1 MITPLDT
8 APGKTARG
16 SRPAPKTDEVEVWL
30 FDLDNTLYP
39 PSSRLFDQV
48 DRRIKAFVQDFLD
61 LDLEAA
67 HGLQK
72 QYFHEFGTTMRGL
85 MTNHDLEPEGYL
97 DYVHDIDLSPIA
109 PAPALDAALGRL
121 PGRKLIFTNAS
132 TPYAERVLDRLGLRR
147 HFEAIFDIAAADY
160 EGKPYPSAY
169 DKLIAQHGVTP
180 ERSVFV
186 DDIAR
191 NLEPAAALG
200 ITTVWVA
207 HDDHRARQG
216 AEGDHVHHV
225 TDDLTAF
232 LGAVIG
238 P

>member
-1 MITPLDT
+1 MTTPLDI
-8 APGKTARG
+8 AAGRG
-16 SRPAPKTDEVEVWL
+16 RPAPRTEEVEVWL

-48 DRRIKAFVQDFLD
+48 DRRIKAFVQDFLG

-67 HGLQK
+67 HRLQK
-72 QYFHEFGTTMRGL
+72 DYFHEFGTTMRGL
-85 MTNHDLEPEGYL
+85 MTNHGMEPEGYL

-109 PAPALDAALGRL
+109 PAPGLDATLDRL

-160 EGKPYPSAY
+160 EGKPHPGAY
-169 DKLIAQHGVTP
+169 HKLIAQHEVAP
-180 ERSVFV
+180 ERSVFL

-207 HDDHRARQG
+207 HDDHRARHG

-225 TDDLTAF
+225 TEDLAAF
-232 LGAVIG
+232 LRTVLG

>member
-1 MITPLDT
+1 MTTRFDSALGAAAVGAHPV
-8 APGKTARG
+8 
-16 SRPAPKTDEVEVWL
+16 PKTDEVEVWL

-48 DRRIKAFVQDFLD
+48 DRRIKAFVQDFLS

-67 HGLQK
+67 KRLQK

-109 PAPALDAALGRL
+109 PAPALDAALDRL

-147 HFEAIFDIAAADY
+147 HFEAIFDIAAAGY

-180 ERSVFV
+180 ERSVFI

-207 HDDHRARQG
+207 HDDHRARHG

-225 TDDLTAF
+225 TEDLAAF
-232 LGAVIG
+232 LAAALEA
-238 P
+238 

>member
-1 MITPLDT
+1 MTTPFDIDP
-8 APGKTARG
+8 AGG
-16 SRPAPKTDEVEVWL
+16 RPVPRTEEVEVWL

-48 DRRIKAFVQDFLD
+48 DRRIKSFVQDFLS

-67 HGLQK
+67 QRLQK

-85 MTNHDLEPEGYL
+85 MTNHGLEPEGYL
-97 DYVHDIDLSPIA
+97 DYVHDIDLAPIA
-109 PAPALDAALGRL
+109 SAPELDAALERL

-132 TPYAERVLDRLGLRR
+132 TPYAERVLDRLGVGR

-160 EGKPYPSAY
+160 LGKPYPGAY
-169 DKLIAQHGVTP
+169 DKLIAQHGVVP
-180 ERSVFV
+180 ERSVFL

-200 ITTVWVA
+200 ITTVWVT
-207 HDDHRARQG
+207 HEDHPARNDP
-216 AEGDHVHHV
+216 EGDHVHHV
-225 TDDLTAF
+225 TEDLAAF
-232 LGAVIG
+232 LAAALES
-238 P
+238 

>member
-1 MITPLDT
+1 MTTPFDT
-8 APGKTARG
+8 APGKAALDAR
-16 SRPAPKTDEVEVWL
+16 PVPKTEDVEVWL

-48 DRRIKAFVQDFLD
+48 DRRIKAFVQDFLS

-67 HGLQK
+67 HRLQK
-72 QYFHEFGTTMRGL
+72 EYFLEFGTTMRGL
-85 MTNHDLEPEGYL
+85 MTNHGMEPEGYL

-109 PAPALDAALGRL
+109 PAPALDATLDRL

-147 HFEAIFDIAAADY
+147 HFETIFDIAAADY

-169 DKLIAQHGVTP
+169 DKLIAQHGIAP
-180 ERSVFV
+180 ESSVFI

-200 ITTVWVA
+200 ITTVWVS
-207 HDDHRARQG
+207 HDDHRARHG

-225 TDDLTAF
+225 TEDLAAF
-232 LGAVIG
+232 LAAAIE

>member
-1 MITPLDT
+1 MTTPFDLSPADGRS
-8 APGKTARG
+8 APG
-16 SRPAPKTDEVEVWL
+16 SDEVEVWL

-48 DRRIKAFVQDFLD
+48 DRRIKSFVQDFLS

-67 HGLQK
+67 HRLQK

-85 MTNHDLEPEGYL
+85 MTNHGLEPEGYL

-109 PAPALDAALGRL
+109 PAPALDAALDRL

-132 TPYAERVLDRLGLRR
+132 TPYAERVLDRLGLGR
-147 HFEAIFDIAAADY
+147 HFEAIFDIAAAGY

-169 DKLIAQHGVTP
+169 DKLIAEHGVAP
-180 ERSVFV
+180 ERAVFL

-200 ITTVWVA
+200 ITTVWVTHQNHA
-207 HDDHRARQG
+207 ARNDPEG
-216 AEGDHVHHV
+216 DPRGDHVHHV
-225 TDDLTAF
+225 TEDLAAF
-232 LGAVIG
+232 LAAALE

>member
-1 MITPLDT
+1 MTTPFDT
-8 APGKTARG
+8 DPDKAALGAR
-16 SRPAPKTDEVEVWL
+16 PVPKTEDVEVWL

-48 DRRIKAFVQDFLD
+48 DRRIKAFVQDFLS

-67 HGLQK
+67 HRLQK
-72 QYFHEFGTTMRGL
+72 EYFLEFGTTMRGL
-85 MTNHDLEPEGYL
+85 MTNHGMEPEGYL

-109 PAPALDAALGRL
+109 PAPALDATLDRL

-147 HFEAIFDIAAADY
+147 HFETIFDIAAADY

-191 NLEPAAALG
+191 NLGPAAALG
-200 ITTVWVA
+200 IATVWVA
-207 HDDHRARQG
+207 HDDHRARHG

-225 TDDLTAF
+225 TEDLAAF
-232 LGAVIG
+232 LAAALEA
-238 P
+238 

>member
-1 MITPLDT
+1 MVKPKATT
-8 APGKTARG
+8 APK
-16 SRPAPKTDEVEVWL
+16 SREIDVWL

-48 DRRIKAFVQDFLD
+48 DRRIKSFVQDFLS
-61 LDLEAA
+61 LDFEAA
-67 HGLQK
+67 HRLQK

-85 MTNHDLEPEGYL
+85 MTNHGLEPEGYL
-97 DYVHDIDLSPIA
+97 DYVHEIDLSPIA
-109 PAPALDAALGRL
+109 PAPALDDALARL

-132 TPYAERVLDRLGLRR
+132 TPYAERVLDRLGIAG

-169 DKLIAQHGVTP
+169 DKLIDRHGIAP
-180 ERSVFV
+180 ERSVFL

-200 ITTVWVA
+200 ITTVWVT
-207 HDDHRARQG
+207 HDDAYAREG
-216 AEGDHVHHV
+216 AEEDHVHHV
-225 TDDLTAF
+225 AEDLVAF
-232 LGAVIG
+232 LEDLLAAGSPNRAV
-238 P
+238 

>member
-1 MITPLDT
+1 MTTPYDITPADDRT
-8 APGKTARG
+8 AP
-16 SRPAPKTDEVEVWL
+16 SSDEVEVWL

-48 DRRIKAFVQDFLD
+48 DRRIKAFVQDFLS

-67 HGLQK
+67 HRLQK
-72 QYFHEFGTTMRGL
+72 DYFHEFGTTMRGL
-85 MTNHDLEPEGYL
+85 MTNHGMEPEGYL

-109 PAPALDAALGRL
+109 PAPALDAALSRL

-132 TPYAERVLDRLGLRR
+132 TPYAERVLDRLGLGR
-147 HFEAIFDIAAADY
+147 HFEAIFDIAAAGY

-169 DKLIAQHGVTP
+169 DKLIAQHGIAP
-180 ERSVFV
+180 DRAVFL

-200 ITTVWVA
+200 ITTVWVT
-207 HDDHRARQG
+207 HDDHPARHDP
-216 AEGDHVHHV
+216 EGDHVHHV
-225 TDDLTAF
+225 TEDLADFLATA
-232 LGAVIG
+232 LG